1 MNTLLQQKQRLSEEI
16 VSARAKLE
24 AVKAE
29 QLPDLKLIQQFKETI
44 ERNGQLIQMIDG
56 HLNCQHAPM
65 WRTK

>member
-16 VSARAKLE
+16 VSARAKLK

-29 QLPDLKLIQQFKETI
+29 QLQDLKLIQQFKETI